1 MDEFFEITNAMGR
14 YLYDD
19 QPYEVE
25 CIKESKKC
33 KGKTFYLIKWK
44 GFNEK
49 YNTWEPRENLD
60 HPPNEYPWE
69 MEWETQRMVLR
80 SHLR

>member
-25 CIKESKKC
+25 YIKDSKKC
-33 KGKTFYLIKWK
+33 KGKTFYLIKWE

-49 YNTWEPRENLD
+49 YNTWEPRDNLEL
-60 HPPNEYPWE
+60 PPSEYT
-69 MEWETQRMVLR
+69 WETQRMVLR